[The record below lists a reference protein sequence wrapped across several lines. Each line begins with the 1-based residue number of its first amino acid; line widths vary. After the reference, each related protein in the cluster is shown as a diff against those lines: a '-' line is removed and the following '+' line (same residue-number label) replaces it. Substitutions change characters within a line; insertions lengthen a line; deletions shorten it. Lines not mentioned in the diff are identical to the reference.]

1 MNKGVFFKLHLKR
14 AFKIY
19 PEILLITVLT
29 VSAIVVAAAGLISD
43 TQNGETKQKISV
55 AIVGDIKDTHFGIG
69 INLLENFDSSRFF
82 VEFPRMTEK
91 EAITALKKG
100 EIKGY
105 VYIPKEFVRG
115 VYYGDNIPAKYVIS
129 DAPEGFGTAIS
140 GEVLKVVSNLVVE
153 TQNGSY
159 SLRDVA
165 KKIKQTKGIGK
176 KVNDMNFSYIE
187 FVLSRDIAI
196 ETQFVGVAD
205 SISLSGYYVCGIITF
220 FLLIWGI
227 SCNKLL
233 SERNLALSRSLQSS
247 GLKISLQMLAEY
259 ISFLCIT
266 FLTLLLFASLIGV
279 VTTDNSFGVKEFNN
293 NSVFSCVAFVFLMLP
308 VIIMF
313 TAMHKALYELFPNSV
328 SSIIVQFLIAV
339 GLGYISG
346 CFYPIYF
353 FPDAVQ
359 KISIFLPSGAGFSY
373 LRKLM
378 SHTVGWED
386 FIIISSYTLLFAIAA
401 YYKRKKDM
409 RGESI

>member
-1 MNKGVFFKLHLKR
+1 MNKGIFFKLHLKR

-19 PEILLITVLT
+19 PAILLITIL
-29 VSAIVVAAAGLISD
+29 AVAAIGVAAVGLISD
-43 TQNGETKQKISV
+43 TQNGEARQKISV
-55 AIVGDIKDTHFGIG
+55 AIVGGIKDTHFGIG
-69 INLLENFDSSRFF
+69 INMLENFDSSRFF
-82 VEFPRMTEK
+82 VEFPRMTEE
-91 EAITALKKG
+91 EAIKALKRN

-105 VYIPKEFVRG
+105 VYIPEEFVRG

-129 DAPEGFGTAIS
+129 DGPEGFGTAIS
-140 GEVLKVVSNLVVE
+140 AEVLKVVSNLVVE

-165 KKIKQTKGIGK
+165 KRIKQTKGIGK
-176 KVNDMNFSYIE
+176 KVNSMNFSYIE
-187 FVLSRDIAI
+187 FILSRNTAI
-196 ETQFVGVAD
+196 ETQFVGVTD

-233 SERNLALSRSLQSS
+233 SGRNLALSRSLQSS
-247 GLKISLQMLAEY
+247 GLKISLQLFAEY

-266 FLTLLLFASLIGV
+266 FLTLMLFAMLIGII
-279 VTTDNSFGVKEFNN
+279 TAGNSFGIREFDD
-293 NSVFSCVAFVFLMLP
+293 NSVFGCISFSFRMLP

-313 TAMHKALYELFPNSV
+313 TAMHKALYELFQNSV

-339 GLGYISG
+339 GLGYASG

-353 FPDAVQ
+353 FPSLVQ
-359 KISIFLPSGAGFSY
+359 KISMLLPSGAGFSY

-378 SHTVGWED
+378 SHSIGWED
-386 FIIISSYTLLFAIAA
+386 FIIVSLYTLLFAIAA
-401 YYKRKKDM
+401 YYKRKRDVG
-409 RGESI
+409 GESI